1 MSETELKK
9 ISEMPADSLTGVSN
23 PYVPGSELRY
33 ASKLTLHRNY
43 DRDVDPVTF
52 EVIRHALWNINEE
65 HGRTIQRVSGSP
77 VAMYALDL
85 NPTIMTEDAEFV
97 YVGPY
102 MQYMSGLSLIH
113 I

>member
-43 DRDVDPVTF
+43 DSNTSCIV
-52 EVIRHALWNINEE
+52 EY
-65 HGRTIQRVSGSP
+65 Q
-77 VAMYALDL
+77 
-85 NPTIMTEDAEFV
+85 
-97 YVGPY
+97 
-102 MQYMSGLSLIH
+102 
-113 I
+113 